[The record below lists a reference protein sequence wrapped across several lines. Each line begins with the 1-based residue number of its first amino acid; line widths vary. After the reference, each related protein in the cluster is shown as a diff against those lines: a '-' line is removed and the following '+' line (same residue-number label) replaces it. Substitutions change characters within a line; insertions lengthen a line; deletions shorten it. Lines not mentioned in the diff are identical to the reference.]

1 MKKIIL
7 SFIFLCS
14 FIQGSLASNDVI
26 SSLQEG
32 GKLVFIRHALAPG
45 GGDPENFDINDCSTQ
60 RNLNSVGIEQAKRIG
75 QFFKDNNIPIEQ
87 VFSSEWCRCQD
98 TAKNAFGE
106 FKTFDALNS
115 FFSSKFAKNR
125 DKQMKDLKF
134 FIKNWNGDQ
143 NIVFVTH
150 YVVIGEVLNTNLSSG
165 EIAVTNKS
173 FNLIGTIEIKY

>member
-60 RNLNSVGIEQAKRIG
+60 RNLNSAGIEQAKRIG

-125 DKQMKDLKF
+125 DKQMRDLKL

>member
-14 FIQGSLASNDVI
+14 FIQGSLASNDAI

-32 GKLVFIRHALAPG
+32 EKLVFIRHALAPG

-75 QFFKDNNIPIEQ
+75 QFFKDNNIHIEQ

-98 TAKNAFGE
+98 TAKNAFQNY
-106 FKTFDALNS
+106 KTFNALNS
-115 FFSSKFAKNR
+115 FF
-125 DKQMKDLKF
+125 
-134 FIKNWNGDQ
+134 
-143 NIVFVTH
+143 
-150 YVVIGEVLNTNLSSG
+150 
-165 EIAVTNKS
+165 
-173 FNLIGTIEIKY
+173 